1 MQENK
6 NLIEDEIDLRE
17 LFQIIWNK
25 RMLIIFFT
33 LFITIISGFYIY
45 SKTPI
50 YEVKSYIEIGFIDK
64 EILEDSNSIEQK
76 LRVIFSMDDFNIE
89 LNSLE
94 NGIVSSIRQIKNVKN
109 LLEIKTEAYSN
120 EVALTKNKEV
130 LNYLQ
135 NLYEPKIEQYKV
147 ILNNNILDTKREI
160 DYINDIEIKNILAQ
174 INMLKEQEIK
184 NIDRQIVILKNQEI
198 NLLKAEIEYLSKEK
212 IKNIQEKIVL
222 NTNSL
227 NNYIK
232 EVDKL
237 NKALKDDN
245 SSSLLVVSIQLLNY
259 QNLIADTQNQIK
271 DSELQIYEL
280 LKNDIPKL
288 KYRIENIYNV
298 QIKDLEIQKNN
309 VSNETIRKLQ
319 DKIDIEL
326 KTKITQLNEKIE
338 ILSFKRSEQNL
349 SNMRLIGEYILNNNP
364 IKPKKSLTIT
374 VSFISGFI
382 VSIFLVFLL
391 NFINNSRKEF

>member
-25 RMLIIFFT
+25 KILIIFFT

-50 YEVKSYIEIGFIDK
+50 YEVKSYVQIGFIDK
-64 EILEDSNSIEQK
+64 EILEDSIFIEQK

-89 LNSLE
+89 LNNLE

-147 ILNNNILDTKREI
+147 IINNDILNTKREI
-160 DYINDIEIKNILAQ
+160 NF
-174 INMLKEQEIK
+174 
-184 NIDRQIVILKNQEI
+184 
-198 NLLKAEIEYLSKEK
+198 
-212 IKNIQEKIVL
+212 IQEKMKSIYEKILL
-222 NTNSL
+222 NTDSL

-232 EVDKL
+232 EVNKL
-237 NKALKDDN
+237 NKTLESDKS
-245 SSSLLVVSIQLLNY
+245 SSSLVLSIQLLNY
-259 QNLIADTQNQIK
+259 QNLIANTQN
-271 DSELQIYEL
+271 E
-280 LKNDIPKL
+280 
-288 KYRIENIYNV
+288 
-298 QIKDLEIQKNN
+298 IKDLE
-309 VSNETIRKLQ
+309 LQ
-319 DKIDIEL
+319 IIEL
-326 KTKITQLNEKIE
+326 KTRTSQLNEKIE

-349 SNMRLIGEYILNNNP
+349 SNMRLLGEYILNNNP
-364 IKPKKSLTIT
+364 IKPKKTLTIT

-391 NFINNSRKEF
+391 NFIKNSRKES

>member
-25 RMLIIFFT
+25 KILIIFFT

-50 YEVKSYIEIGFIDK
+50 YEVKSYVQIGFIDK

-120 EVALTKNKEV
+120 QVALTKNKEV

-147 ILNNNILDTKREI
+147 IINNDILNTKREI
-160 DYINDIEIKNILAQ
+160 NFI
-174 INMLKEQEIK
+174 QEKMKSI
-184 NIDRQIVILKNQEI
+184 
-198 NLLKAEIEYLSKEK
+198 Y
-212 IKNIQEKIVL
+212 EKIVL
-222 NTNSL
+222 NTDSL

-232 EVDKL
+232 EVNKL
-237 NKALKDDN
+237 NKTLESDKS
-245 SSSLLVVSIQLLNY
+245 SSSLVISIQLLNY
-259 QNLIADTQNQIK
+259 QNLIANTQN
-271 DSELQIYEL
+271 E
-280 LKNDIPKL
+280 
-288 KYRIENIYNV
+288 
-298 QIKDLEIQKNN
+298 IKDLE
-309 VSNETIRKLQ
+309 LQ
-319 DKIDIEL
+319 IIEL
-326 KTKITQLNEKIE
+326 KTRTSQLNEKIE

-349 SNMRLIGEYILNNNP
+349 SNMRLLGEYILNNNP

-391 NFINNSRKEF
+391 NFIKNSRKES

>member
-25 RMLIIFFT
+25 KILIIFFT

-50 YEVKSYIEIGFIDK
+50 YEVKSYVQIGFIDK
-64 EILEDSNSIEQK
+64 EILEDSIFIEQK

-89 LNSLE
+89 LNNLE

-120 EVALTKNKEV
+120 QVALTKNKEV

-147 ILNNNILDTKREI
+147 IINNDILNTKREI
-160 DYINDIEIKNILAQ
+160 NF
-174 INMLKEQEIK
+174 
-184 NIDRQIVILKNQEI
+184 
-198 NLLKAEIEYLSKEK
+198 
-212 IKNIQEKIVL
+212 IQEKMKSIYEKILL
-222 NTNSL
+222 NTDSL

-232 EVDKL
+232 EVNKL
-237 NKALKDDN
+237 NKTLESDKS
-245 SSSLLVVSIQLLNY
+245 SSSLVISIQLLNY
-259 QNLIADTQNQIK
+259 QNLIANTQN
-271 DSELQIYEL
+271 E
-280 LKNDIPKL
+280 
-288 KYRIENIYNV
+288 
-298 QIKDLEIQKNN
+298 IKDLE
-309 VSNETIRKLQ
+309 LQ
-319 DKIDIEL
+319 IIEL
-326 KTKITQLNEKIE
+326 KTRTTQLNEKIE
-338 ILSFKRSEQNL
+338 ILSFKKSEQNL

-364 IKPKKSLTIT
+364 IKPKKSLTIA

-391 NFINNSRKEF
+391 NFINNSRKES

>member
-25 RMLIIFFT
+25 KILIIFFT

-50 YEVKSYIEIGFIDK
+50 YEVKSYVQIGFIDK
-64 EILEDSNSIEQK
+64 EILEDSIFIEQK

-89 LNSLE
+89 PNSLE

-120 EVALTKNKEV
+120 EVALIKNKEV

-147 ILNNNILDTKREI
+147 IINNDILNTKREI
-160 DYINDIEIKNILAQ
+160 NF
-174 INMLKEQEIK
+174 
-184 NIDRQIVILKNQEI
+184 
-198 NLLKAEIEYLSKEK
+198 
-212 IKNIQEKIVL
+212 IQEKMKSIYEKILL
-222 NTNSL
+222 NTDSL

-232 EVDKL
+232 EVNKL
-237 NKALKDDN
+237 NKTLESDKS
-245 SSSLLVVSIQLLNY
+245 SSSLVLSIQLLNY
-259 QNLIADTQNQIK
+259 QNLIANTQN
-271 DSELQIYEL
+271 E
-280 LKNDIPKL
+280 
-288 KYRIENIYNV
+288 
-298 QIKDLEIQKNN
+298 IKDLE
-309 VSNETIRKLQ
+309 LQ
-319 DKIDIEL
+319 IIEL
-326 KTKITQLNEKIE
+326 KTRTSQLNEKIE

-349 SNMRLIGEYILNNNP
+349 SNMRLLGEYILNNNP

-391 NFINNSRKEF
+391 NFIKNSRKES

>member
-25 RMLIIFFT
+25 KILIIFLT
-33 LFITIISGFYIY
+33 LFMTTITGFYVY
-45 SKTPI
+45 SKSPI

-120 EVALTKNKEV
+120 EVALIKNKEV

-160 DYINDIEIKNILAQ
+160 DYIH
-174 INMLKEQEIK
+174 
-184 NIDRQIVILKNQEI
+184 
-198 NLLKAEIEYLSKEK
+198 EK
-212 IKNIQEKIVL
+212 IKNIYEKILL
-222 NTNSL
+222 NTDSL

-232 EVDKL
+232 EVNKL
-237 NKALKDDN
+237 NKILESDKSS
-245 SSSLLVVSIQLLNY
+245 SSSLLISIQLLNN
-259 QNLIADTQNQIK
+259 QNLIASTQN
-271 DSELQIYEL
+271 E
-280 LKNDIPKL
+280 
-288 KYRIENIYNV
+288 
-298 QIKDLEIQKNN
+298 IKDLE
-309 VSNETIRKLQ
+309 L
-319 DKIDIEL
+319 KIIEL
-326 KTKITQLNEKIE
+326 KTRTSQLNEKIE
-338 ILSFKRSEQNL
+338 MLSFKKSEQNL

-364 IKPKKSLTIT
+364 IKPKKTLTIT

-382 VSIFLVFLL
+382 VSIFLVFFL
-391 NFINNSRKEF
+391 NFINNSRKES

>member
-25 RMLIIFFT
+25 KILIIFFT

-50 YEVKSYIEIGFIDK
+50 YEVKSYVQIGFIDK
-64 EILEDSNSIEQK
+64 EILEDSIFIEQK

-89 LNSLE
+89 LNNLE

-120 EVALTKNKEV
+120 QVALTKNKEV

-147 ILNNNILDTKREI
+147 IINNDILNTKREI
-160 DYINDIEIKNILAQ
+160 NF
-174 INMLKEQEIK
+174 
-184 NIDRQIVILKNQEI
+184 
-198 NLLKAEIEYLSKEK
+198 
-212 IKNIQEKIVL
+212 IQEKMKSIYEKILL

-232 EVDKL
+232 EVNKL
-237 NKALKDDN
+237 NKTLESDKS
-245 SSSLLVVSIQLLNY
+245 SSSLVLSIQLLNY
-259 QNLIADTQNQIK
+259 QNLIANTQN
-271 DSELQIYEL
+271 E
-280 LKNDIPKL
+280 
-288 KYRIENIYNV
+288 
-298 QIKDLEIQKNN
+298 IKDLE
-309 VSNETIRKLQ
+309 LQ
-319 DKIDIEL
+319 IIEL
-326 KTKITQLNEKIE
+326 KTRTSQLNEKIE

-349 SNMRLIGEYILNNNP
+349 SNMRLLGEYILNNNP
-364 IKPKKSLTIT
+364 IKPKKTLTIT

-391 NFINNSRKEF
+391 NFIKNSRKES

>member
-25 RMLIIFFT
+25 KILIIFFT

-50 YEVKSYIEIGFIDK
+50 YEVKSYVQIGFIDK

-89 LNSLE
+89 LNNLE

-120 EVALTKNKEV
+120 EVALIKNKEV

-147 ILNNNILDTKREI
+147 IINNDILNTKREI
-160 DYINDIEIKNILAQ
+160 NF
-174 INMLKEQEIK
+174 
-184 NIDRQIVILKNQEI
+184 
-198 NLLKAEIEYLSKEK
+198 
-212 IKNIQEKIVL
+212 IQEKMKSIYEKILL
-222 NTNSL
+222 NTDSL

-232 EVDKL
+232 EVNKL
-237 NKALKDDN
+237 NKTLESDKS
-245 SSSLLVVSIQLLNY
+245 SSSLVISIQLLNY
-259 QNLIADTQNQIK
+259 QNLIANTQN
-271 DSELQIYEL
+271 E
-280 LKNDIPKL
+280 
-288 KYRIENIYNV
+288 
-298 QIKDLEIQKNN
+298 IKDLE
-309 VSNETIRKLQ
+309 LQ
-319 DKIDIEL
+319 IIEL
-326 KTKITQLNEKIE
+326 KTRTTQLNEKIE

-349 SNMRLIGEYILNNNP
+349 SNMRLLGEYILNNNP

-391 NFINNSRKEF
+391 NFINNSKKEF

>member
-1 MQENK
+1 MQKNK

-174 INMLKEQEIK
+174 INMLKVQEIK
-184 NIDRQIVILKNQEI
+184 KIDRQIVILKNQEI
-198 NLLKAEIEYLSKEK
+198 NLLKAEIDYISKEK

-245 SSSLLVVSIQLLNY
+245 SSSSLVVSIQLLNY
-259 QNLIADTQNQIK
+259 QNLIADRENQIK

-338 ILSFKRSEQNL
+338 ILSFKKSEQNL
-349 SNMRLIGEYILNNNP
+349 SNMRLLGEYILNNNP

-391 NFINNSRKEF
+391 NFINNSRKES

>member
-25 RMLIIFFT
+25 KILIIFFT
-33 LFITIISGFYIY
+33 LFITIISGFYIHL
-45 SKTPI
+45 KTSI

-89 LNSLE
+89 LNNLE

-147 ILNNNILDTKREI
+147 IINNDILNTKREI
-160 DYINDIEIKNILAQ
+160 NF
-174 INMLKEQEIK
+174 
-184 NIDRQIVILKNQEI
+184 
-198 NLLKAEIEYLSKEK
+198 
-212 IKNIQEKIVL
+212 IQEKMKSIYEKILL
-222 NTNSL
+222 NTDSL

-232 EVDKL
+232 EVNKL
-237 NKALKDDN
+237 NKTLESDKS
-245 SSSLLVVSIQLLNY
+245 SSSLIISIQLLNY
-259 QNLIADTQNQIK
+259 QNLIANTQN
-271 DSELQIYEL
+271 E
-280 LKNDIPKL
+280 
-288 KYRIENIYNV
+288 
-298 QIKDLEIQKNN
+298 IKDLE
-309 VSNETIRKLQ
+309 LQ
-319 DKIDIEL
+319 IIEL
-326 KTKITQLNEKIE
+326 KTRTTQLNEKIE

-349 SNMRLIGEYILNNNP
+349 SNMRLLGEYILNNNP

-391 NFINNSRKEF
+391 NFINNSKKEF

>member
-25 RMLIIFFT
+25 KILIIFFT
-33 LFITIISGFYIY
+33 LFITIISGFYIHL
-45 SKTPI
+45 KTSI

-89 LNSLE
+89 LNNLE
-94 NGIVSSIRQIKNVKN
+94 NGIVSFIKQIKNVKN

-120 EVALTKNKEV
+120 QVALTKNKEV

-147 ILNNNILDTKREI
+147 IINNDILNTKREI
-160 DYINDIEIKNILAQ
+160 NFI
-174 INMLKEQEIK
+174 QEKMKSI
-184 NIDRQIVILKNQEI
+184 
-198 NLLKAEIEYLSKEK
+198 Y
-212 IKNIQEKIVL
+212 EKIVL
-222 NTNSL
+222 NTDSL

-232 EVDKL
+232 EVNKL
-237 NKALKDDN
+237 NKTLESDKS
-245 SSSLLVVSIQLLNY
+245 SSSLIISIQLLNY
-259 QNLIADTQNQIK
+259 QNLIANTQN
-271 DSELQIYEL
+271 E
-280 LKNDIPKL
+280 
-288 KYRIENIYNV
+288 
-298 QIKDLEIQKNN
+298 IKDLE
-309 VSNETIRKLQ
+309 LQ
-319 DKIDIEL
+319 IIEL
-326 KTKITQLNEKIE
+326 KTRTTQLNEKIE
-338 ILSFKRSEQNL
+338 ILSFKKSEQNL

-391 NFINNSRKEF
+391 NFINNSKKEF

>member
-25 RMLIIFFT
+25 KILIIFFT
-33 LFITIISGFYIY
+33 LFITIISGFYIH

-50 YEVKSYIEIGFIDK
+50 YEVKSYVEIGFMDK
-64 EILEDSNSIEQK
+64 EILEDSNTIEQK

-89 LNSLE
+89 PNNLE

-198 NLLKAEIEYLSKEK
+198 NLLKAEIDYISKEK

-245 SSSLLVVSIQLLNY
+245 SSSSLVVSIQLLNY

-298 QIKDLEIQKNN
+298 QIKNLEIQKDN

-349 SNMRLIGEYILNNNP
+349 SNMRLLGEYILNNNP

-391 NFINNSRKEF
+391 NFINNSKKEF

>member
-25 RMLIIFFT
+25 KILIIFFT

-50 YEVKSYIEIGFIDK
+50 YEVKSYVQIGFIDK

-89 LNSLE
+89 PNSLE

-184 NIDRQIVILKNQEI
+184 NIDRQIVILKNQEV
-198 NLLKAEIEYLSKEK
+198 NLLKAEIDYISKEK

-237 NKALKDDN
+237 NKALKDDT
-245 SSSLLVVSIQLLNY
+245 SSSSLVVSIQLLNY
-259 QNLIADTQNQIK
+259 QNLIADRQNQIK

-298 QIKDLEIQKNN
+298 QIKDLEIQKDN

-349 SNMRLIGEYILNNNP
+349 SNMRLLGEYILNNNP

-391 NFINNSRKEF
+391 NFINNSRKES

>member
-25 RMLIIFFT
+25 KILIIFFT
-33 LFITIISGFYIY
+33 LFITIISGFYIH

-89 LNSLE
+89 LNNLE
-94 NGIVSSIRQIKNVKN
+94 NGIVSFIKQIKNVKN

-120 EVALTKNKEV
+120 QVALTKNKEV

-147 ILNNNILDTKREI
+147 IINNDILNTKREI
-160 DYINDIEIKNILAQ
+160 NFI
-174 INMLKEQEIK
+174 QEKMKSI
-184 NIDRQIVILKNQEI
+184 
-198 NLLKAEIEYLSKEK
+198 Y
-212 IKNIQEKIVL
+212 EKIVL
-222 NTNSL
+222 NTDSL

-232 EVDKL
+232 EVNKL
-237 NKALKDDN
+237 NKTLESDKS
-245 SSSLLVVSIQLLNY
+245 SSSLIISIQLLNY
-259 QNLIADTQNQIK
+259 QNLIANTQN
-271 DSELQIYEL
+271 E
-280 LKNDIPKL
+280 
-288 KYRIENIYNV
+288 
-298 QIKDLEIQKNN
+298 IKDLE
-309 VSNETIRKLQ
+309 LQ
-319 DKIDIEL
+319 IIEL
-326 KTKITQLNEKIE
+326 KTRTTQLNEKIE

-349 SNMRLIGEYILNNNP
+349 SNMRLLGEYILNNNP

-391 NFINNSRKEF
+391 NFINNSKKEF

>member
-25 RMLIIFFT
+25 KILIIFLT
-33 LFITIISGFYIY
+33 LFVTTISGFYVY
-45 SKTPI
+45 SKQSI

-89 LNSLE
+89 LVSLE
-94 NGIVSSIRQIKNVKN
+94 KGIVSSIRQIKNVKN

-160 DYINDIEIKNILAQ
+160 DYIH
-174 INMLKEQEIK
+174 
-184 NIDRQIVILKNQEI
+184 
-198 NLLKAEIEYLSKEK
+198 EK
-212 IKNIQEKIVL
+212 IKSIYEKILL
-222 NTNSL
+222 NTDSL

-232 EVDKL
+232 EVNKL
-237 NKALKDDN
+237 NKILESDKSS
-245 SSSLLVVSIQLLNY
+245 SSSLVISIQLLNN
-259 QNLIADTQNQIK
+259 QNLIANTQN
-271 DSELQIYEL
+271 E
-280 LKNDIPKL
+280 
-288 KYRIENIYNV
+288 
-298 QIKDLEIQKNN
+298 IKDLE
-309 VSNETIRKLQ
+309 L
-319 DKIDIEL
+319 KIIEL

-338 ILSFKRSEQNL
+338 MLNFKKSEQNL

-382 VSIFLVFLL
+382 VSIFLIFLL
-391 NFINNSRKEF
+391 NFINNSKKEF

>member
-25 RMLIIFFT
+25 KILIIFFT

-50 YEVKSYIEIGFIDK
+50 YEVKSYVQIGFIDK
-64 EILEDSNSIEQK
+64 EILEDSIFIEQK

-89 LNSLE
+89 LNNLE

-120 EVALTKNKEV
+120 QVALTKNKEV

-147 ILNNNILDTKREI
+147 IINNDILNTKREI
-160 DYINDIEIKNILAQ
+160 NF
-174 INMLKEQEIK
+174 
-184 NIDRQIVILKNQEI
+184 
-198 NLLKAEIEYLSKEK
+198 
-212 IKNIQEKIVL
+212 IQEKMKSIYEKILL
-222 NTNSL
+222 NTDSL

-232 EVDKL
+232 EVNKL
-237 NKALKDDN
+237 NKTLESDKS
-245 SSSLLVVSIQLLNY
+245 SSSLVLSIQLLNY
-259 QNLIADTQNQIK
+259 QNLIANTQN
-271 DSELQIYEL
+271 E
-280 LKNDIPKL
+280 
-288 KYRIENIYNV
+288 
-298 QIKDLEIQKNN
+298 IKDLE
-309 VSNETIRKLQ
+309 LQ
-319 DKIDIEL
+319 IIEL
-326 KTKITQLNEKIE
+326 KTRTSQLNEKIE

-349 SNMRLIGEYILNNNP
+349 SNMRLLGEYILNNNP
-364 IKPKKSLTIT
+364 IKPKKTLTIT

-391 NFINNSRKEF
+391 NFIKNSRKES

>member
-25 RMLIIFFT
+25 KILIIFFT

-50 YEVKSYIEIGFIDK
+50 YEVKSYVQIGFIDK

-89 LNSLE
+89 LNNLE

-147 ILNNNILDTKREI
+147 IINNDILNTKREI
-160 DYINDIEIKNILAQ
+160 NF
-174 INMLKEQEIK
+174 
-184 NIDRQIVILKNQEI
+184 
-198 NLLKAEIEYLSKEK
+198 
-212 IKNIQEKIVL
+212 IQEKMKSIYEKILL
-222 NTNSL
+222 NTDSL

-232 EVDKL
+232 EVNKL
-237 NKALKDDN
+237 NKTLESDKS
-245 SSSLLVVSIQLLNY
+245 SSSLVLSIQLLNY
-259 QNLIADTQNQIK
+259 QNLIANTQN
-271 DSELQIYEL
+271 E
-280 LKNDIPKL
+280 
-288 KYRIENIYNV
+288 
-298 QIKDLEIQKNN
+298 IKDLE
-309 VSNETIRKLQ
+309 LQ
-319 DKIDIEL
+319 IIEL
-326 KTKITQLNEKIE
+326 KTRTSQLNEKIE

-349 SNMRLIGEYILNNNP
+349 SNMRLLGEYILNNNP
-364 IKPKKSLTIT
+364 IKPKKTLTIT

-391 NFINNSRKEF
+391 NFIKNSRKES

>member
-25 RMLIIFFT
+25 KILIIFFT

-50 YEVKSYIEIGFIDK
+50 YEVKSYVQIGFIDK

-89 LNSLE
+89 LNNLE

-147 ILNNNILDTKREI
+147 IINNDILNTKREI
-160 DYINDIEIKNILAQ
+160 NFI
-174 INMLKEQEIK
+174 QEKMKSI
-184 NIDRQIVILKNQEI
+184 
-198 NLLKAEIEYLSKEK
+198 Y
-212 IKNIQEKIVL
+212 EKIVL
-222 NTNSL
+222 NTDSL

-232 EVDKL
+232 EVNKL
-237 NKALKDDN
+237 NKTLESDKS
-245 SSSLLVVSIQLLNY
+245 SSSLVISIQLLNY
-259 QNLIADTQNQIK
+259 QNLIANTQN
-271 DSELQIYEL
+271 E
-280 LKNDIPKL
+280 
-288 KYRIENIYNV
+288 
-298 QIKDLEIQKNN
+298 IKDLE
-309 VSNETIRKLQ
+309 LQ
-319 DKIDIEL
+319 IIEL
-326 KTKITQLNEKIE
+326 KTRTTQLNEKIE

-349 SNMRLIGEYILNNNP
+349 SNMRLLGEYILNNNP

-391 NFINNSRKEF
+391 NFINNSRKES